1 MKNSSDIRKVVEAL
15 NNDPSKSN
23 WEAMSSCIKR
33 SNVSYYKVVYPKKI
47 KEKQEFTTISIP
59 SQLFEKV
66 EQHIEDTGFP
76 SVSSY
81 VAFILRILISSSGR
95 RS

>member
-33 SNVSYYKVVYPKKI
+33 SSVSYYKVVYPKKI
-47 KEKQEFTTISIP
+47 KEKQDLKSAYVILYDYKFRIIGKIP
-59 SQLFEKV
+59 ILSKSSHGANGMLF
-66 EQHIEDTGFP
+66 
-76 SVSSY
+76 Y
-81 VAFILRILISSSGR
+81 LRGLNLNRKI
-95 RS
+95 

>member
-1 MKNSSDIRKVVEAL
+1 MK
-15 NNDPSKSN
+15 
-23 WEAMSSCIKR
+23 IKR
-33 SNVSYYKVVYPKKI
+33 GK
-47 KEKQEFTTISIP
+47 KQEFTTISIP

-95 RS
+95 KSKADYETKIIRKKLEELGYS

>member
-1 MKNSSDIRKVVEAL
+1 MK
-15 NNDPSKSN
+15 
-23 WEAMSSCIKR
+23 IKR
-33 SNVSYYKVVYPKKI
+33 GK
-47 KEKQEFTTISIP
+47 KQEFTTISIP

-81 VAFILRILISSSGR
+81 VAFILRILISSRGR
-95 RS
+95 KSKADYEAKLIRRKLEELGY

>member
-1 MKNSSDIRKVVEAL
+1 MK
-15 NNDPSKSN
+15 
-23 WEAMSSCIKR
+23 IKR
-33 SNVSYYKVVYPKKI
+33 SR
-47 KEKQEFTTISIP
+47 KQEFTTISIP

-95 RS
+95 KSKADYEAKIIRRKLEELGYA

>member
-1 MKNSSDIRKVVEAL
+1 MK
-15 NNDPSKSN
+15 
-23 WEAMSSCIKR
+23 IKR
-33 SNVSYYKVVYPKKI
+33 GK
-47 KEKQEFTTISIP
+47 KQEFTTISIP

-81 VAFILRILISSSGR
+81 VAFILRILISDSGR
-95 RS
+95 RSKADYEAKIIRKKLEDLGYS